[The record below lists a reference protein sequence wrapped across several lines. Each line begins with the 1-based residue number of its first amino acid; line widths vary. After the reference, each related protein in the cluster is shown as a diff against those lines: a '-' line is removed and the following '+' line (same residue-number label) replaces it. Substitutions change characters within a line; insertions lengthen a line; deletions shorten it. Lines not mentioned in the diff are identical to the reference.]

1 MIQCTRRS
9 TDPTGPGLVFPE
21 HRRCSGAVAMN
32 WRRSLRCGLLVVWV
46 MCHALEPAFLFA
58 DEPLATPDP
67 AAPVPAGPLVPGQE
81 QVDSKEGSAD
91 TPEPADASESD
102 ASESGASESGAPASL
117 AEPGMFADAA
127 QLPGSFESLRPIF
140 FFQGQASG
148 LIPESFRPITISQL
162 DSRLKDEGSGALSA
176 FEKPQLNRAVYVA
189 RLIDSSLVST
199 QTTWEV
205 SHGGETPARLS
216 LGKMG
221 LALQSTGLATGTGT
235 GFRTQTV
242 PVVTE
247 PDGAAA
253 VMVQGDMKLEVA
265 WTAAGRESEREIAFD
280 LAFPRSE
287 QSRWLIELPQGMRLQ
302 TLDGVGQSLPSP
314 PPEAGNRDSGRG
326 TWYSVESGGLDR
338 IRFRVLK
345 MTSGRAETEVIVRQ
359 AALQYDL
366 TSSLMRFTCR
376 LVIDPLADGILPPF
390 HVAGGR
396 VTAVTVGGAAVPWN
410 ETSSMGGRLIRVRQE
425 RSEAVSTEPVSI
437 TLDGEAAWNPE
448 SEFQPMPWIELREC
462 LPIVMGNQVQSKV
475 VVDARLN
482 LLRLE
487 LPLGW
492 RYLAPVESDERRV
505 TYRLGGPWGDS
516 PPLVG
521 ASGVDGQIF
530 AESLLRLSAT
540 ESRFRATWESSISL
554 AISGPQP
561 IHLRVDPGWTA
572 ESVLLPLSGRAVD
585 LPPDFATRRQIVI
598 WPTGD
603 ELADGNLKVRVTGSR
618 PFRIEG
624 DSARYPATSF
634 VTLVGGRNRF
644 VALVTP
650 PTGFR
655 WDAEASLQNNR
666 IGLDQLS
673 PKQREMVD
681 VLPPEAILL
690 DVSQGRIASMSSR
703 RPAAA
708 FNVSSLLVL
717 GLENDTV
724 IETHAIKCE
733 SASGELDQIRVE
745 FAGGKRA
752 DVEWSVNENST
763 PTRRLIRAKR
773 LAALRSDYSPSQSV
787 SAAAPESGPNAA
799 DLTREVGAIRPV
811 TDSSP
816 GNQVGNE
823 PREIWD
829 LELERSGS
837 RGVMLMGRRE
847 SPLPAEQGDTLRIE
861 LPSVLGASNRLAQ
874 VFVPA
879 SLDVIRTGD
888 GVLRVPRLVGPDLL
902 SGDAKADQQRRT
914 GITLRYDSSV
924 TTWIEV
930 APADPAKQV
939 ALLWHES
946 VDIIASGR
954 GGDWI
959 RATYRV
965 DVGSQLVIHHDPDL
979 RLSAVTDGEGVAL
992 NFTAESDTLIIPLT
1006 QPSPEVVVR
1015 WSRPATTERPWRQWT
1030 PPYISPSGVLLRRD
1044 WHLTAAPDTWAPES
1058 LLAAMNHVPR
1068 AWPSGNFQSPA
1079 TVVND
1084 AAPTITDSLASSA
1097 EFTVGLDPHGTR
1109 AVWLIDRSIA
1119 LCLIAI
1125 LGFLVFGLAWT
1136 AAARHA
1142 VMVGASFVISL
1153 ALLPGFPAGWI
1164 YWIAAICVPIA
1175 AGGLIG
1181 TTLAAVKR
1189 EGQES
1194 DGSDHEGGS
1203 YSASRSRRF
1212 RSASDMTPTA
1222 DSPAGN
1228 RPQGAAVA
1236 VTERILVGLLALLV
1250 PLASASAQAIGPV
1263 NGTAA
1268 SPGSDAA
1275 RETSRPLVLVPTKP
1289 DGTLAGDKVYIS
1301 QTFFNELFREKSIA
1315 VTPPLITS
1323 AVYRL
1328 RLDGMTESGMPSAE
1342 WEIRYALANLA
1353 ERSEI
1358 VLPMR
1363 ASQVRS
1369 VQWLPGGE
1377 AKPLRWTAEG
1387 DSQIRVSLPPTSSAA
1402 MLVRLATDVLA
1413 PEKLLRQIRLSI
1425 PPVTAA
1431 SLVVDSGTAV
1441 QRFELAGALGQT
1453 TSQPESGR
1461 LSADLGAVK
1470 SIDLVVT
1477 LRQGARGIPAIA
1489 ARRYWIHAA
1498 GNRLQVECEIDPGE
1512 QSLRRGTDL
1521 PIVILGGRPAILTAS
1536 DWSIQSSE
1544 MISPQRQLLTCRS
1557 LRDAAGPIRLLWD
1570 FEAPL
1575 AADEADVEAAAI
1587 QIPDVIS
1594 AGSAATPEALIAT
1607 QASDGYRLIP
1617 LGVQESS
1624 VSSSADAIDGFV
1636 AQWRGFRGTASQVI
1650 RSPSALVR
1658 LAILAQPSKQW
1669 TSDEQHHLH
1678 VRQGELRL
1686 SLDASVVRG
1695 PQAIGPLRLMFPARL
1710 EMRELLVNGAAV
1722 SASSRRVGDQSEV
1735 AIPESFS
1742 SDKFTVR
1749 AVAYQRLGSDEKFDP
1764 PRIRIVP
1771 IRQVSGTYTLTR
1783 DQGLRVEQV
1792 QPNNLPELNAP
1803 AIDIADQLL
1812 SGYFPCW
1819 TWQISEQA
1827 TTPTVPSPVR
1837 LGGLFRA
1844 EPQASRIDV
1853 IQRTAIRWQKSRWMT
1868 DVIIRVQARG
1878 AEGTT
1883 PALLDDLNIELPTS
1897 WSDQLTVEPA
1907 EAWSSQPGIDPAIK
1921 VIRIRPAADARGT
1934 GVATIRIRAYRI
1946 GESDSLLEVPR
1957 IRVMGAASTQLFL
1970 AVPVVAGGR
1979 PLIWQ
1984 TLSAVA
1990 DQLPHGLSEQA
2001 VAAPSVPDPSGSAA
2015 PLPPANI
2022 ATPKELVFRAL
2033 NPSATVRLQPS
2044 RPEISIPHATLADV
2058 QLFPQADAVWLAII
2072 RWDVEPGDSDSLSFR
2087 IPQTVEPLA
2096 LWTGGS
2102 PAALPRPGPT
2112 PPVEPS
2118 DTVARSVPEAAILD
2132 VTLAL
2137 NQLAQPIVLLC
2148 RLNTESPE
2156 RRPALPTLID
2166 VTVGKTWVTVY
2177 RPSEQVN
2184 ASRETNLPPLDWTDS
2199 QWQRSTAEQRLAALA
2214 ASVLSVTDSSIGG
2227 ATDRPQE
2234 ELLAWLTS
2242 WDQRLQHL
2250 RREAVA
2256 LAPQVIDA
2264 GPNDELVDADSSVVE
2279 EDLLPDP
2286 EAIAELAATGWDPL
2300 MARWREY
2307 VRRVTGVEIPQGE
2320 LAATSIMPSA
2330 QWTVASVAVFH
2341 GRADDLPLFRSP
2353 SDVPQ
2358 LSLAIHLL
2366 IALAMILGCS
2376 LLAWLFRNH
2385 LANSL
2390 SHPAIWLFALGLASL
2405 AVAPIPVA
2413 IAICLVALT
2422 APWLNARPEAVE
2434 SRGKPSRLAPP
2445 QKLANR

>member
-1 MIQCTRRS
+1 MIA
-9 TDPTGPGLVFPE
+9 
-21 HRRCSGAVAMN
+21 GAVYGSRLIRFRMVIALII
-32 WRRSLRCGLLVVWV
+32 WLGLAAAPL
-46 MCHALEPAFLFA
+46 CA
-58 DEPLATPDP
+58 DEPLVVPSPASPSP
-67 AAPVPAGPLVPGQE
+67 AAFNQDQA
-81 QVDSKEGSAD
+81 
-91 TPEPADASESD
+91 ES
-102 ASESGASESGAPASL
+102 SPPASL
-117 AEPGMFADAA
+117 AESAVFTEAA
-127 QLPGSFESLRPIF
+127 RLPGSFESLRPIF

-148 LIPESFRPITISQL
+148 LIPDSFRPITMSQL
-162 DSRLKDEGSGALSA
+162 DLRLRAEGSGSLSA
-176 FEKPQLNRAVYVA
+176 FDKPQLTRAVYVA
-189 RLIDSSLVST
+189 RLIDSSLVSN

-205 SHGGETPARLS
+205 SHGGESPTRLS
-216 LGKMG
+216 LGKIG
-221 LALQSTGLATGTGT
+221 LALQSTGLATGTGA
-235 GFRTQTV
+235 GFRTQSV

-247 PDGAAA
+247 PSGVAS

-280 LAFPRSE
+280 LVFPRSE

-326 TWYSVESGGLDR
+326 AWYSVESGGLDR
-338 IRFRVLK
+338 IRIRVLK
-345 MTSGRAETEVIVRQ
+345 MTSAGAETEVIVRQ
-359 AALQYDL
+359 ASLQYDL
-366 TSSLMRFTCR
+366 SPSLMRFTCR
-376 LVIDPLADGILPPF
+376 LAIDPLADGILPPF

-396 VTAVTVGGAAVPWN
+396 VTAVTVAGAAVPWN

-425 RSEAVSTEPVSI
+425 RSESVSTEPVSI
-437 TLDGEAAWNPE
+437 TLAGEAAWEPD
-448 SEFQPMPWIELREC
+448 SEFQPMPWIQLWEC
-462 LPIVMGNQVQSKV
+462 VPIVVGNQVQSKV
-475 VVDARLN
+475 VVDSRLS

-487 LPLGW
+487 LPVGW
-492 RYLAPVESDERRV
+492 RYLSPVESDDRRAA
-505 TYRLGGPWGDS
+505 YRLGGPWGDS

-521 ASGVDGQIF
+521 AIGIDGQIF

-554 AISGPQP
+554 ATSGPQP

-598 WPTGD
+598 WPTSD

-618 PFRIEG
+618 PFRVEG
-624 DSARYPATSF
+624 DAARYPATSF
-634 VTLVGGRNRF
+634 VTLANGRNRF
-644 VALVTP
+644 VAVVTP
-650 PTGFR
+650 PAGFR

-666 IGLDQLS
+666 IGLERLTA
-673 PKQREMVD
+673 KQREMVD
-681 VLPPEAILL
+681 ALPAEAILL

-708 FNVSSLLVL
+708 FNVSSLLLL
-717 GLENDTV
+717 GLENESV

-773 LAALRSDYSPSQSV
+773 LASLRSDYSPNASV
-787 SAAAPESGPNAA
+787 SAVAAAQSAIGASELLRDVGSTQPVA
-799 DLTREVGAIRPV
+799 DA
-811 TDSSP
+811 SP
-816 GNQVGNE
+816 GSQPSNE

-837 RGVMLMGRRE
+837 RGVMLIGRRE
-847 SPLPAEQGDTLRIE
+847 SPVPTQQGKSLRIE

-902 SGDAKADQQRRT
+902 SGDAKADQQRLH
-914 GITLRYDSSV
+914 GITLRYDSSA

-930 APADPAKQV
+930 SPADPAKQV

-946 VDIIASGR
+946 VEIIASGR

-959 RATYRV
+959 HAVYQV
-965 DVGSQLVIHHDPDL
+965 DVGSQLVIRHDPDL
-979 RLSAVTDGEGVAL
+979 RLAEVTDGAGATL
-992 NFTAESDTLIIPLT
+992 SFAAEAETLIIPLT
-1006 QPSPEVVVR
+1006 QPSSEVVVR
-1015 WSRPATTERPWRQWT
+1015 WSRPAITDRPWRQWT
-1030 PPYISPSGVLLRRD
+1030 APQISPVGVLLRRD
-1044 WHLTAAPDTWAPES
+1044 WRLTAAPDTWAPES
-1058 LLAAMNHVPR
+1058 LLAAISHSPR
-1068 AWPSGNFQSPA
+1068 VWESGESPLSA
-1079 TVVND
+1079 LVANT
-1084 AAPTITDSLASSA
+1084 AGPRLTDSLASAA
-1097 EFTVGLDPHGTR
+1097 EFTVRLDPLGTR
-1109 AVWLIDRSIA
+1109 GVWLIDRSIA

-1125 LGFLVFGLAWT
+1125 MGFLVFAMAWLV
-1136 AAARHA
+1136 AARHA

-1153 ALLPGFPAGWI
+1153 ALLPGLPAGGI
-1164 YWIAAICVPIA
+1164 YWIAAVCVPIA

-1189 EGQES
+1189 EREES
-1194 DGSDHEGGS
+1194 DGSAQEPGS
-1203 YSASRSRRF
+1203 YSASRSRRI

-1222 DSPAGN
+1222 DSPLGN
-1228 RPQGAAVA
+1228 RPQGAAIA
-1236 VTERILVGLLALLV
+1236 VTERILGGLLVVLV
-1250 PLASASAQAIGPV
+1250 STVSANAQATSPMSGPSS
-1263 NGTAA
+1263 NH
-1268 SPGSDAA
+1268 GSKVA
-1275 RETSRPLVLVPTKP
+1275 REATRPLVLVPTKP

-1342 WEIRYALANLA
+1342 WEIRYSLANLA

-1387 DSQIRVSLPPTSSAA
+1387 DSRIRVSLPPTSAAA
-1402 MLVRLATDVLA
+1402 MLVRLATDVQA

-1441 QRFELAGALGQT
+1441 QRFELTGALGQT
-1453 TSQPESGR
+1453 TAQPEAGR
-1461 LSADLGAVK
+1461 LSSDLGAVE
-1470 SIDLVVT
+1470 SIDLAVT

-1489 ARRYWIHAA
+1489 ARRYWIHAS
-1498 GNRLQVECEIDPGE
+1498 GTRLQVECEIDPGE

-1521 PIVILGGRPAILTAS
+1521 PIVILGGRSAILTAS

-1544 MISPQRQLLTCRS
+1544 MISPQRQLLTCRT

-1570 FEAPL
+1570 FEAPV
-1575 AADEADVEAAAI
+1575 AETEADVETTAI

-1594 AGSAATPEALIAT
+1594 AGSAPTPEALIAI

-1617 LGVQESS
+1617 LGVQESA
-1624 VSSSADAIDGFV
+1624 VSNSADAIDNFV
-1636 AQWRGFRGTASQVI
+1636 AQWRGFRGTAAQVI

-1658 LAILAQPSKQW
+1658 LAILEQPIKQW
-1669 TSDEQHHLH
+1669 TSDERHHLH

-1695 PQAIGPLRLMFPARL
+1695 PQAIGPLRLLFPARL
-1710 EMRELLVNGAAV
+1710 EMRELLVNGTAV

-1735 AIPESFS
+1735 AIPENFS
-1742 SDKFTVR
+1742 NDKFTIRV
-1749 AVAYQRLGSDEKFDP
+1749 VAYQRLGSDEKFDP

-1792 QPNNLPELNAP
+1792 KPNGLPELSAP

-1819 TWQISEQA
+1819 TWQISESA
-1827 TTPTVPSPVR
+1827 TVPAIHWAVR
-1837 LGGLFRA
+1837 LGGVFRA

-1868 DVIIRVQARG
+1868 DVIVRVQARG
-1878 AEGTT
+1878 TEGTT
-1883 PALLDDLNIELPTS
+1883 PALLDDLNIELPTA
-1897 WSDQLTVEPA
+1897 WSDQLVVEPA

-1957 IRVMGAASTQLFL
+1957 IRVMGAASTQMFL
-1970 AVPVVAGGR
+1970 AVPEVASGR

-1990 DQLPHGLSEQA
+1990 DQLPQSL
-2001 VAAPSVPDPSGSAA
+2001 
-2015 PLPPANI
+2015 LPPGLTEQPVAPFAADASGTVI
-2022 ATPKELVFRAL
+2022 PSPPAPAPVPKELVFRAL

-2058 QLFPQADAVWLAII
+2058 QLFPQAGAAWLGVI
-2072 RWDVEPGDSDSLSFR
+2072 RWDVEPGDSGTLS
-2087 IPQTVEPLA
+2087 IQ
-2096 LWTGGS
+2096 
-2102 PAALPRPGPT
+2102 LPRTVKPLGLWVGDNPVALTRPTATPFQELSSTATPAGPE
-2112 PPVEPS
+2112 VS
-2118 DTVARSVPEAAILD
+2118 ILD

-2137 NQLAQPIVLLC
+2137 NQLAQPVVLLC
-2148 RLNTESPE
+2148 RLDTESPE
-2156 RRPALPTLID
+2156 RRPALPTLAN

-2177 RPSEQVN
+2177 RPSEQAN
-2184 ASRETNLPPLDWTDS
+2184 QLGGSGLLSMDWVDT
-2199 QWQRSTAEQRLAALA
+2199 QWQRSTAEQRLVALA
-2214 ASVLSVTDSSIGG
+2214 ASVLSVTDASIGG

-2242 WDQRLQHL
+2242 WDQRLQHI
-2250 RREAVA
+2250 RREAEA
-2256 LAPQVIDA
+2256 LAPQAIESRSHGD
-2264 GPNDELVDADSSVVE
+2264 LVDVDSGVVE
-2279 EDLLPDP
+2279 EETLPDP
-2286 EAIAELAATGWDPL
+2286 EAIAELAAAGWEPL

-2307 VRRVTGVEIPQGE
+2307 VRRVTGAEIPQGE
-2320 LAATSIMPSA
+2320 LAALSIMPSA
-2330 QWTVASVAVFH
+2330 QWTVASVAVFR
-2341 GRADDLPLFRSP
+2341 GRANALPLIRLP
-2353 SDVPQ
+2353 SEVPQ
-2358 LSLAIHLL
+2358 LSLAINLML
-2366 IALAMILGCS
+2366 ALAMILGCS
-2376 LLAWLFRNH
+2376 LLAWLFRNV
-2385 LANSL
+2385 LSSSL
-2390 SHPAIWLFALGLASL
+2390 SQPACWLFALGLVSL

-2422 APWLNARPEAVE
+2422 APWLNVRPDPVE
-2434 SRGKPSRLAPP
+2434 SRGKPSRLVSQ